1 MIMYYNYSAMEARS
15 FTVLMMMIIIKIIPL
30 FRS

>member
-1 MIMYYNYSAMEARS
+1 MIIHYNYSEMEARS
-15 FTVLMMMIIIKIIPL
+15 FTVLMMIIIIKIIPL